1 MTQSYTCPKTG
12 IGYKISGQG
21 KPVLL
26 IHGFAEDHSIWN
38 HTRNILTNTF
48 RWITPDL
55 PGTGLSASIADF
67 DHSITN
73 HAMALKTMLNE
84 LDLSQFIV
92 MGHSMGGYL
101 ALELAQRFSDD
112 CAGIGLLHSTCFADD
127 DVKKA
132 NREKTI
138 SFLESYSA
146 EAYLSTAV
154 PGLFHQPEQ
163 DADAIR
169 GLIKTGS
176 KISTH
181 TLAAYQKMMKERIDK
196 SYTLKSTTQ
205 PVLIIAGAQDKAVNA
220 EQSLKQSHLA
230 PITDFHLL
238 TDCAHMGMIEAKER
252 FHQILKSHLFN
263 FHRD

>member
-1 MTQSYTCPKTG
+1 MTKSYTCPKTG

-26 IHGFAEDHSIWN
+26 IHGFAEDNSIWQ
-38 HTRNILTNTF
+38 HTRNILTDRF
-48 RWITPDL
+48 SWITPDL

-73 HAMALKTMLNE
+73 HAMAMKTMLNQM
-84 LDLSQFIV
+84 DVSQFIV
-92 MGHSMGGYL
+92 MGHSMGGYV
-101 ALELAQRFSDD
+101 ALDLAQRFSAQ
-112 CAGIGLLHSTCFADD
+112 CTGLGLLHSTCFADD
-127 DVKKA
+127 DAKKA

-154 PGLFHQPEQ
+154 PGLFHQPEI
-163 DADAIR
+163 DADSIIR
-169 GLIKTGS
+169 LIKTGS
-176 KISTH
+176 KIPTH
-181 TLAAYQKMMKERIDK
+181 TLTAYQKMMKERIDR

-230 PITDFHLL
+230 PKTDFHLL
-238 TDCAHMGMIEAKER
+238 SDCAHMGMIESKER

-263 FHRD
+263 FHID